1 MSLLLL
7 GQYPRLWAVL
17 NYVLAVKLTCGFTGS
32 EGGIIV
38 CTDLDPW
45 LGVSGMELGTR
56 SACAS

>member
-7 GQYPRLWAVL
+7 GQYPRLWTVL

-45 LGVSGMELGTR
+45 DGVGWS
-56 SACAS
+56 

>member
-7 GQYPRLWAVL
+7 GQYPRLWTVL

-56 SACAS
+56 PACAG